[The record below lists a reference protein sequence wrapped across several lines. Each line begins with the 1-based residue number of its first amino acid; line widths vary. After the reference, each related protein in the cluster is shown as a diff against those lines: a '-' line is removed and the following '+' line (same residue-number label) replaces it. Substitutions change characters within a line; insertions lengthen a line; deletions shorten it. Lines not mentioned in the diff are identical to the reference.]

1 MLFIQRS
8 TYECFHRGIYCFER
22 LPCQGQSDQLKLKMT
37 SGTTWQNVSV
47 KNNYAICKIN
57 WADFSFRT
65 ESHKQGLPE
74 VASATVIVRRLTQ
87 TFNSLDLQ
95 SVQQPNNLWMKC
107 RLYSVWPKNIFFL
120 FRLCSAS
127 NWEKPIVIIWQR
139 LTDHIKERYHEK
151 QAAVLLDFVQITLPL
166 ILTTCT
172 TFFRR
177 QNSRFESMFR
187 TRNTISVI

>member
-8 TYECFHRGIYCFER
+8 TYECIHRGIYCFER

-47 KNNYAICKIN
+47 KNKYAIFKIN

-74 VASATVIVRRLTQ
+74 VASATVTGRRLTQ

-107 RLYSVWPKNIFFL
+107 RLYSMWPKNIFFL

-127 NWEKPIVIIWQR
+127 NWERPFVIIWQR

-151 QAAVLLDFVQITLPL
+151 QAVWILSKLPSPQFWQLVQL
-166 ILTTCT
+166 
-172 TFFRR
+172 FF
-177 QNSRFESMFR
+177 
-187 TRNTISVI
+187 